1 MSRGRCR
8 GVRGLCVCHRAAQQ
22 DPFLGQV
29 EPVREGG
36 PQGGPQSPG
45 MSSWEKEGALYRDGE
60 TEEGVDRGKVG

>member
-1 MSRGRCR
+1 M
-8 GVRGLCVCHRAAQQ
+8 CHRAAQQ
-22 DPFLGQV
+22 DPFLGRV
-29 EPVREGG
+29 EPVRAGG

>member
-1 MSRGRCR
+1 MP
-8 GVRGLCVCHRAAQQ
+8 RGLGLVCVSQGSAAG
-22 DPFLGQV
+22 PVPGLV

-36 PQGGPQSPG
+36 PQEGPQSPG